1 MLIQCFFNVSVMLN
15 TAFMETHFCNMFRQF
30 FIFVWE
36 CNDGMSENTKSYQKI
51 LNATTHVSFICYTLG
66 YVMGMLDYYSMGITN
81 LFLEDAFIISVFL
94 ITYMLFVLKKL
105 KMQPAM
111 MILGTLVV
119 ADLLYPG
126 IILPSHIP
134 NDRFHEETIAILLIL
149 MFVIP
154 LTTNRLFSIV
164 LIASSI
170 VIVVSSA
177 IIHNDVIMLNILPI
191 VVLCLGGIGIFSI
204 VFQSLIKRLLT
215 QLQESKI
222 KIEELSDYKQKMI
235 RHVIHDLRVPINTI
249 MNLSTG
255 KQSDTSQKIERQ
267 AFNVNRQL
275 EKILDIDRLEE
286 PNLILKK
293 ESVSVKEVVVAAME
307 SVQVLADEK
316 QISIQSHFRQS
327 GFLSCDKEL
336 VERVLINL
344 LTNGIKYS
352 PTNSVIE
359 IFIDEKDSHCEI
371 AVVDNGRG
379 IADEHQLHIFE
390 KFYFIKQEKSK
401 STFSTGLGLA
411 FCKLVVD
418 AHHGTIQL
426 KSQVGRGSVFT
437 VLLPDFSSVDTRDD
451 LTLSSLA
458 VELTQREK
466 NDLLEICNKLAVMPV
481 YKLSEIINVLKEVEQ
496 NGNPAV
502 SLWCQRITDA
512 VYAGNEKVFHELI
525 NMCKS
530 E

>member
-1 MLIQCFFNVSVMLN
+1 
-15 TAFMETHFCNMFRQF
+15 
-30 FIFVWE
+30 
-36 CNDGMSENTKSYQKI
+36 MSENTKSYQKI
-51 LNATTHVSFICYTLG
+51 LYVTTHVSFICYTLG

-81 LFLEDAFIISVFL
+81 LFLEDVFIISVFL
-94 ITYMLFVLKKL
+94 ITYTLFIFKKL

-126 IILPSHIP
+126 IILPSHIS
-134 NDRFHEETIAILLIL
+134 NEHFHEETIAILLIL

-154 LTTNRLFSIV
+154 LTTNRLFSIII
-164 LIASSI
+164 IASSI

-177 IIHNDVIMLNILPI
+177 FIHNDVIMLDILPI

-204 VFQSLIKRLLT
+204 VFESLIKRLLT
-215 QLQESKI
+215 QLQESKL
-222 KIEELSDYKQKMI
+222 KVEELSDYKQKMT

-255 KQSDTSQKIERQ
+255 SQSVTSQKIERQ

-293 ESVSVKEVVVAAME
+293 ERVSVKEVVVAAMDA
-307 SVQVLADEK
+307 VQVLADEK

-336 VERVLINL
+336 VVRVLINL

-352 PTNSVIE
+352 PTNAVIE
-359 IFIDEKDSHCEI
+359 IFIDGKGSHCEFS
-371 AVVDNGRG
+371 VVDNGRG
-379 IADEHQLHIFE
+379 IADEHQPHIFE

-418 AHHGTIQL
+418 AHYGSIQVM
-426 KSQVGRGSVFT
+426 SQIGKGSMFT
-437 VLLPDFSSVDTRDD
+437 VLLPEFSSVDVHED
-451 LTLSSLA
+451 LTASPLQ
-458 VELTQREK
+458 VELTQKEK
-466 NDLLEICNKLAVMPV
+466 DDLSEICRKLAVIPV
-481 YKLSEIINVLKEVEQ
+481 YKLSEIIHVLKKVER
-496 NGNPAV
+496 NENPGV
-502 SLWCQRITDA
+502 NLWCKRITDA

-525 NMCKS
+525 KLCIS